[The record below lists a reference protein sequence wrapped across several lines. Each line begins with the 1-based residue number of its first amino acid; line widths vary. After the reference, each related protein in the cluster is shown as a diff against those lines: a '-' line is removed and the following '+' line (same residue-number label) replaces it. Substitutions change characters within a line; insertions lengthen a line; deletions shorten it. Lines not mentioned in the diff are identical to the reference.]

1 MDAARLATQSVEH
14 PPVLSFPAVRKLNL
28 GCGRDIR
35 PGYVNLDLAKIPGLD
50 VVADLETPL
59 PFRDGAFDEVVSSH
73 VLEHVRDL
81 IPLLGELARISRPG
95 AVLRIEVP
103 HLSFFGAY
111 TDPTHKRFFGY
122 HSFDYFTAEGHYNFY
137 SHLRFRI
144 RRREIRFYW
153 IKNER
158 RVVRSRVITGLIN
171 LVPLVYERF
180 FCWMLPA
187 NELYFELEVVKDP
200 PRRAA
205 TAPR

>member
-1 MDAARLATQSVEH
+1 MRQ
-14 PPVLSFPAVRKLNL
+14 LNL

-50 VVADLETPL
+50 VVADLERPL
-59 PFRDGAFDEVVSSH
+59 PFRDDTFDEVFSSH
-73 VLEHVRDL
+73 VLEHVRGL
-81 IPLLGELARISRPG
+81 IPLLGELARICRAG

-122 HSFDYFTAEGHYNFY
+122 HSFDYFTAEGNYNFY

-171 LVPLVYERF
+171 LVPLFYERF
-180 FCWMLPA
+180 LCWMLPA
-187 NELYFELEVVKDP
+187 NELYFELEVVKEP
-200 PRRAA
+200 PRRARSQDDRSA

>member
-1 MDAARLATQSVEH
+1 M
-14 PPVLSFPAVRKLNL
+14 RKLNL

-35 PGYVNLDLAKIPGLD
+35 RGYVNLDLAKIPGLD
-50 VVADLETPL
+50 VVADLEARL
-59 PFRDGAFDEVVSSH
+59 PFPDDTFDEIFSSH

-81 IPLLGELARISRPG
+81 IPLLGELARIGRPG

-122 HSFDYFTAEGHYNFY
+122 HSFDYFTPEGTYNFY

-144 RRREIRFYW
+144 RKREIRFYW

-158 RVVRSRVITGLIN
+158 RVIKSRVITGLIN
-171 LVPLVYERF
+171 AFPLFYERF
-180 FCWMLPA
+180 LCWMLPA
-187 NELYFELEVVKDP
+187 NELYFELEVLKDP
-200 PRRAA
+200 PRRSA